1 MFVNL
6 LNAAAKSRTQD
17 LKYMQYVECQIYI
30 PPSDFMLRSKALY
43 PTCDDQ
49 SKLVKADFAHL
60 SQLDIS
66 DVTLVA

>member
-17 LKYMQYVECQIYI
+17 LKHMQYVECQIYI
-30 PPSDFMLRSKALY
+30 PPSDLMLRSKALY

-49 SKLVKADFAHL
+49 SKLVKADFVHL